1 MIWCES
7 VLLVIAC
14 KVLDA
19 DHHIL
24 ALCAFDIIY
33 SHLRSKIRILFVI
46 LEVAS
51 AEKVEVDVDTGSE
64 QNLYSFL

>member
-1 MIWCES
+1 
-7 VLLVIAC
+7 
-14 KVLDA
+14 VLDA